1 MSTERTKFDDIIDP
15 EIKTDPHETSVTM
28 YCLKTCKTCKT
39 AGDDLLA
46 AGAHVMVKD
55 VVGDNIGLEDFRY
68 LEGKVGWEKLL
79 NKSSATWRNIPETDK
94 AGLDRDKALE
104 LLVANP
110 KLMKRPALDFGDEV
124 IVGWNADAKER
135 ALAKV

>member
-15 EIKTDPHETSVTM
+15 SIKTDPSETSVTM

-39 AGDDLLA
+39 AGEDLLA

-55 VVGDNIGLEDFRY
+55 VVGDNIGLRDFEY
-68 LEGKVGWEKLL
+68 LEGKVGWKALV
-79 NKSSATWRNIPETDK
+79 NTSSATWRNIPDEQK
-94 AGLDRDKALE
+94 ADLDRDRAIE

-124 IVGWNADAKER
+124 IVGWNADSKER

>member
-28 YCLKTCKTCKT
+28 YCLKTCKT

-55 VVGDNIGLEDFRY
+55 VVGDNIGLEDFQY

-94 AGLDRDKALE
+94 AGLDRDKALD